1 MTQDRIKNQPPALGQ
16 TIFRY
21 TIYLAAWLLFSALG
35 LVLLFSLRVN
45 FFNLGLELRLNPWQ
59 VRGIDRWYIFF
70 FGMGWFVF
78 MLWVENYLR
87 VGVQQQQ
94 LTARLRHVAVWQII
108 LLALSLL
115 LQLPYGLELP
125 FSR

>member
-1 MTQDRIKNQPPALGQ
+1 MTQDRINNQPPALGQ
-16 TIFRY
+16 TIVRY

-45 FFNLGLELRLNPWQ
+45 FFNLGLELCLNPWQ

-87 VGVQQQQ
+87 VGVQKQR
-94 LTARLRHVAVWQII
+94 LTVRLRRIAVWQII

-125 FSR
+125 FSQ